1 MENGVGQMYYYLS
14 VFQTILNV
22 PDWKNII
29 YTWHVVCPSLII
41 AYLLGS
47 IPFGLLITKFFGEQ
61 DLRKIGSGNIGATN
75 VLRTGRKG
83 LAALTLILDFSKAI
97 IVVWVSKE
105 YLGPD
110 ITFYTSIFVVIG
122 HIFPIWLKFNGGKGV
137 ATFFGVLFCLSLFS
151 GLISI
156 TIWIIIALIFRFS
169 SLAALVSISISP
181 ILGFFLGSPQIGS
194 IMLILAFLVWIRH
207 VKNIQ
212 NLILGKENK
221 INLRI
226 S

>member
-1 MENGVGQMYYYLS
+1 MENGVGQIYYYLS
-14 VFQTILNV
+14 VFQAILNL

-29 YTWHVVCPSLII
+29 YSWHIICPSLII

-61 DLRKIGSGNIGATN
+61 DIRKIGSGNIGATN

-83 LAALTLILDFSKAI
+83 LAALTLILDFGKAI

-110 ITFYTSIFVVIG
+110 IAFYTSIFVVIG
-122 HIFPIWLKFNGGKGV
+122 HIFPIWLKFKGGKGV
-137 ATFFGVLFCLSLFS
+137 ATFFGVLFCFSLFS

-181 ILGFFLGSPQIGS
+181 ILGFFLGSPKIGS

-207 VKNIQ
+207 MKNIQ

-221 INLRI
+221 INLSI